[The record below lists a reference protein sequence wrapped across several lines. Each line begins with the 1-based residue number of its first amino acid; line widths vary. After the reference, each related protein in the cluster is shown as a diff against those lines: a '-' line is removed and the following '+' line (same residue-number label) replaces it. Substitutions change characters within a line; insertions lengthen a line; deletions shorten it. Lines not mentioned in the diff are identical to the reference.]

1 MASRAGYALALAA
14 LIAAGAAWWYP
25 EREPAR
31 ATPIR
36 DAVSAAIERRIGH
49 PWRVRTLHVRAPSP
63 ADADGSYPVYA
74 EVELAEPTFTAL
86 EPVEGAT
93 LATAVGSPGY
103 SKRLFGRLW
112 LDEGNAAAPM
122 RLDIDNMATL
132 DRMGTPLSRIPG
144 RVIARD
150 SFEFVKWS
158 AAPRAMA
165 RAGDSACLDR
175 CPLDRL
181 GHVEHQERGQR
192 REEQAEHEGAYEAAT
207 AVAADEAD
215 HYR

>member
-1 MASRAGYALALAA
+1 MASPAGYALAFAA

-25 EREPAR
+25 AREPAR

-36 DAVSAAIERRIGH
+36 DAVSAAIEQRIGH
-49 PWRVRTLHVRAPSP
+49 PWRVRTLHVRAPVP
-63 ADADGSYPVYA
+63 ADAEGSYLVDV

-86 EPVEGAT
+86 ELVEGAT

-112 LDEGNAAAPM
+112 LDEGNAAAPV
-122 RLDIDNMATL
+122 RLHIDNMATL

-150 SFEFVKWS
+150 SFEFERWS
-158 AAPRAMA
+158 AAPQATA
-165 RAGDSACLDR
+165 GAGDSACLGR

-181 GHVEHQERGQR
+181 GHVENQEGDQR
-192 REEQAEHEGAYEAAT
+192 REEQAEHEGADETAT
-207 AVAADEAD
+207 AAAADEAD
-215 HYR
+215 DYR